1 MTPSNYKALTEA
13 NPNVDKL
20 YQRIS
25 SHLQNA
31 KQNVLRSIDT
41 ELLTTYWN
49 IGKEIVEEEQKG
61 SERAE
66 YGKAIIQQLS
76 ERLIKEFGRGYSKAN
91 LANMRKFY
99 LTYSGDSN
107 IFYTSR
113 RKLENEEILH
123 AVSGKSEASLQAQLS
138 WAHYRLLM
146 RIHNDEARAFYEI
159 EAIQNKWSSRE
170 LERQISSLL
179 FERLAKSKD
188 KEGLLALACKGQEI
202 INPTDAIKDPII
214 LEFLGLPESHLLVE
228 SDLEQALI
236 SNLQHFLLELGKGFA
251 FVARQKRITLDGDH
265 FYADLVFY
273 HTILKCYIIVDL
285 KTRKLSHADLGQIQ
299 LYVNYFD
306 QEVATEGDNPT
317 IGLILC
323 TQKNDAVVKYT
334 LGEKNQQIFSS
345 KYQFHLPTEQELE
358 AELKRE
364 VRLINQASS
373 TFDQ

>member
-1 MTPSNYKALTEA
+1 MSKDTPTHEVMIGPV
-13 NPNVDKL
+13 PNVDGL

-25 SHLQNA
+25 LYLHQA
-31 KQNVLRSIDT
+31 KHNVLRSIDT
-41 ELLTTYWN
+41 ELLTAYWS

-61 SERAE
+61 LERAE
-66 YGKAIIQQLS
+66 YGKAIIRQLS
-76 ERLIKEFGRGYSKAN
+76 GRLIKEFGRGYSETN
-91 LANMRKFY
+91 LATIRKFY
-99 LTYSGDSN
+99 LTYSGHSN
-107 IFYTSR
+107 
-113 RKLENEEILH
+113 ILH
-123 AVSGKSEASLQAQLS
+123 AVRTKSSSPLSSPLQAQLS
-138 WAHYRLLM
+138 WTHYRLLM
-146 RIHNDEARAFYEI
+146 RVPSAEARAFYEI

-170 LERQISSLL
+170 LERQIGSLL

-188 KEGLLALACKGQEI
+188 KEGLLSLACKGQEI

-214 LEFLGLPESHLLVE
+214 LEFLGLPESHRLVE

-251 FVARQKRITLDGDH
+251 FVSRQKRITLDGDH

-306 QEVATEGDNPT
+306 QEIATEGDNPT

-334 LGEKNQQIFSS
+334 LGEKSQQIFAS

-358 AELKRE
+358 AELRRE
-364 VRLINQASS
+364 VRLINQLPANVNE
-373 TFDQ
+373 

>member
-1 MTPSNYKALTEA
+1 MELAYSQMNKDIPPTSGVMTEPIF
-13 NPNVDKL
+13 NVEGL

-25 SHLQNA
+25 SHLHQA
-31 KQNVLRSIDT
+31 KSNVLRSIDT
-41 ELLTTYWN
+41 ELLTAYWN

-61 SERAE
+61 LERAE
-66 YGKAIIQQLS
+66 YGKSIIRQLS
-76 ERLIKEFGRGYSKAN
+76 ERLIKEFGRGYSETN
-91 LANMRKFY
+91 LATIRKFY
-99 LTYSGDSN
+99 LTYSGHSN
-107 IFYTSR
+107 
-113 RKLENEEILH
+113 ILH
-123 AVSGKSEASLQAQLS
+123 AVRTKSSSPLQAQLS
-138 WAHYRLLM
+138 WTHYRLLM
-146 RIHNDEARAFYEI
+146 RVPNDEARAFYEI

-188 KEGLLALACKGQEI
+188 KEGILSLARKGQEI
-202 INPTDAIKDPII
+202 LNPTDAIKDPII
-214 LEFLGLPESHLLVE
+214 LEFLGLPESHKLVE

-236 SNLQHFLLELGKGFA
+236 SNLQHFLMELGKGFA

-273 HTILKCYIIVDL
+273 HTILKCYIVVDI
-285 KTRKLSHADLGQIQ
+285 KVRKLNHADLGQIQ

-306 QEVATEGDNPT
+306 KEVATEGDNPT

-334 LGEKNQQIFSS
+334 LGEKNQQIFAS

-358 AELKRE
+358 AELRRE
-364 VRLINQASS
+364 IKLINKSS
-373 TFDQ
+373 SNSDE